1 MRRREVR
8 VFSYLRPTDALCF
21 PRYAAKGEDKTEYG
35 EPGKDEVV
43 ELKDVSKAEPAD
55 GGIE

>member
-1 MRRREVR
+1 MR